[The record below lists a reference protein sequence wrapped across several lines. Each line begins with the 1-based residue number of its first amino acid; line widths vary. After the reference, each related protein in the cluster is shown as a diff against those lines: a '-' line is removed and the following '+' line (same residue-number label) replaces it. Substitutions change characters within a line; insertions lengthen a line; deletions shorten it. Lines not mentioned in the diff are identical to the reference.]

1 MWLNCSP
8 SLGLDVKQGTLAEH
22 QVKLLSH
29 ILIIFKKEQL
39 LSELNRKAMTAGV
52 YTEEG
57 VEVIRCESL
66 DMAKFSA
73 GEKNKQA
80 QLMGLAVRYEA
91 RAL

>member
-1 MWLNCSP
+1 M
-8 SLGLDVKQGTLAEH
+8 
-22 QVKLLSH
+22 
-29 ILIIFKKEQL
+29 
-39 LSELNRKAMTAGV
+39 SELNRKAMTAGV